1 VRGDD
6 LPVVFLAR
14 GRLSICVG
22 KGRVDGTGFVAAPV
36 PHSLLAR
43 NQKMNVSSFTHAGR
57 GNAIASSPLEPPQAI
72 TGGGRGVGTTAAAQR
87 CRGQGVVRGGE
98 LNPMFGR
105 RVRDATVI
113 GNRAGASGEGRPAA
127 AICPYPVAL
136 ATADIASSIRNAE
149 ALVWALR
156 QSMATSSCQN
166 EVNCGRVLG
175 RRSDG
180 VAHRGNRRRHG
191 TGKEDRHDR

>member
-1 VRGDD
+1 MTGDD

-87 CRGQGVVRGGE
+87 CRGQGVVHGGE

-113 GNRAGASGEGRPAA
+113 GNRAGASGRAGQRPLSVPIPPRWRPQTSRALSATPERWFGQCANRWPPVPARTRSTAAEFSADGRMALRTEEIDAARHGEGRP
-127 AICPYPVAL
+127 
-136 ATADIASSIRNAE
+136 T
-149 ALVWALR
+149 
-156 QSMATSSCQN
+156 
-166 EVNCGRVLG
+166 
-175 RRSDG
+175 
-180 VAHRGNRRRHG
+180 
-191 TGKEDRHDR
+191 